1 MDMLFYIGLA
11 LVAITFFI
19 GLSVAKPYDADNFQ
33 QVASTQRKLCLSYV
47 VGFGAMAFG
56 GTVTLGDAWWAWLV
70 IGISGM
76 LGFGAFLEAMKTLP
90 NAPKDMQQD

>member
-1 MDMLFYIGLA
+1 MDMFFYAGLA

-19 GLSVAKPYDADNFQ
+19 GLSVAKPYDAYNFQ

-47 VGFGAMAFG
+47 AGFGAMAFG
-56 GTVTLGDAWWAWLV
+56 GPIILGDAWWAWLI

-76 LGFGAFLEAMKTLP
+76 CGFGAFLEAMKTLP